1 MPQGRDDWNVPGVL
15 EGTITFGV
23 SKPLFPYTVSVGD
36 ASITLNADGS
46 WSGDKAAFIRNV
58 ADVKSWP
65 SYGQDAI
72 LMWLVVN
79 AISK

>member
-1 MPQGRDDWNVPGVL
+1 MPQDRDDWNVPGVL
-15 EGTITFGV
+15 YGGIAFNV
-23 SKPLFPYTVSVGD
+23 SLALFPYTVSVGD

-65 SYGQDAI
+65 SSGQDAI

-79 AISK
+79 AISR